1 MLPVPLEKTA
11 VRLTLAPKSG
21 LVVLGDTLVATGN
34 ATTVMLEVVDTE
46 ELASLLAV
54 SVHNPVDPGAV
65 QVVFAPLAVVVGLKE
80 PPQLSVQSTEVS
92 KALDTVAFA
101 VAEYP
106 GLTLIALVVTPTV
119 TVLGITVTELSRLL
133 PAALVARNQ

>member
-11 VRLTLAPKSG
+11 VRLTVAPKSG

-54 SVHNPVDPGAV
+54 SVHDPVDPGAV
-65 QVVFAPLAVVVGLKE
+65 QVVFAPLAVVVGLNE

-92 KALDTVAFA
+92 TALDTVAFA
-101 VAEYP
+101 VAVYP
-106 GLTLIALVVTPTV
+106 GLTLVAPFVMPPIV
-119 TVLGITVTELSRLL
+119 TVLGITATELSR
-133 PAALVARNQ
+133 